1 MAETFKKNIQNPK
14 SNQGFILV
22 TTILVMSLMML
33 TAIYAVNFTVTELK
47 ISTSQSV
54 ASKTYYLAEAG
65 VNELIWKIQNDTAT
79 GQDFLNGTLD
89 ASNDIIRTN
98 VFGDSNASYQVSAIN
113 TVPAEAW
120 IIATSTYNIAGHTS
134 RRVVKYYI
142 SQATGTG
149 TNWDYTIFA
158 GGKGSQQN
166 GNFTFTGSGLVLVA
180 NGGRLHAN
188 QNLKIQGAEIVVNNG
203 IVSASNNILVVS
215 GGQLTLNNSS
225 QSAPTTTVD
234 ILPIDFDS
242 TNANSW
248 KNRATVT
255 YTKTQFKNLPNN
267 TVLNG
272 IIYVNGEAEIIGK
285 NMTINGVL
293 VSNEEIKIVN
303 SGKNFTI
310 NADPSYGG
318 GLLSKEEIDITT
330 SGGNFTVNGLIYAG
344 EELEI
349 ISSATTFIINGG
361 MAGFDA
367 KVSASGGAITI
378 NHAPENIEKV
388 IDPLVNT
395 EPPVI
400 QIDHWEEQY

>member
-1 MAETFKKNIQNPK
+1 MAEIFKNNYFKLK
-14 SNQGFILV
+14 SESGFILV
-22 TTILVMSLMML
+22 TTILVMALMML

-98 VFGDSNASYQVSAIN
+98 VFGDNNATYQVSAIN

-149 TNWDYTIFA
+149 TNWNYSIFA

-188 QNLKIQGAEIVVNNG
+188 QDLKVQGSEIVVNDG
-203 IVSASNNILVVS
+203 VVSASNNILTVS
-215 GGQLTLNNSS
+215 GGILTLNNSS
-225 QSAPTTTVD
+225 QSAPTSTIDV
-234 ILPIDFDS
+234 LPIDFDS
-242 TNANSW
+242 ASATSW
-248 KNRATVT
+248 KNRATTV
-255 YTKTQFKNLPNN
+255 YTKDQFKNLPNN
-267 TVLNG
+267 TTLNG
-272 IIYVNGEAEIIGK
+272 IIYVNGDAEIIGK

-293 VSNEEIKIVN
+293 VANEIKITL
-303 SGKNFTI
+303 SGKTFKVNP
-310 NADPSYGG
+310 DPTYGG
-318 GLLSKEEIDITT
+318 GLLSKGDLKITT
-330 SGGNFTVNGLIYAG
+330 SGGTVTVGGLIYSSDD
-344 EELEI
+344 LEI
-349 ISSATTFIINGG
+349 SSSGTTFVINGG
-361 MAGFDA
+361 IAGFDA
-367 KVSASGGAITI
+367 QVNSSGGAITL
-378 NHAPENIEKV
+378 NYVPENFQKV
-388 IDPLVNT
+388 VDPSYNT
-395 EPPVI
+395 NPPVI